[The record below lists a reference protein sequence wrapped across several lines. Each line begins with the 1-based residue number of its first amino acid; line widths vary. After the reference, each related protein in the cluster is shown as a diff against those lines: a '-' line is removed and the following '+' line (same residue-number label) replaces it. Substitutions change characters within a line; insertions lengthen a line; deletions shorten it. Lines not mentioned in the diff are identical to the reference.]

1 MSPIASQAVLHGK
14 VRPSQPSRGGG
25 HIGIIV
31 GDCATECEE
40 CGASVDMD
48 TGEPYKDLKGN
59 VVYCGSFGGRH
70 IP

>member
-1 MSPIASQAVLHGK
+1 MADERREIKCSAC
-14 VRPSQPSRGGG
+14 G
-25 HIGIIV
+25 HVGIIV

-48 TGEPYKDLKGN
+48 TGEPYRGREGK
-59 VVYCGSFGGRH
+59 VVHCGSFGGRH